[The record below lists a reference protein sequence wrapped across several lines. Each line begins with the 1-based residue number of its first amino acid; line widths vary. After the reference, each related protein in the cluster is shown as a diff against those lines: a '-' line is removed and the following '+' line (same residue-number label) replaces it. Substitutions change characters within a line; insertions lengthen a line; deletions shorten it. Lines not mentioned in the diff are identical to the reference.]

1 MTPPSPLPPRGWYL
15 DPGGTHA
22 WRWWDGTAWTK
33 ELHPYVAPAPN
44 VTKALVERERY
55 SGTRLLRVGLALF
68 GVAMAL
74 SIVIR
79 LFDVSWMAATWHWLG
94 QAWSLARQGAST
106 SSLPTPPTRSSVS
119 ANLSTFVVLPLEV
132 VSLVFVLKFQHRAA
146 CVAKAL
152 GLTTR
157 INPTFGVIAWFLPLV
172 NLIVPLIAWLDLLPE
187 RHPRRAT
194 LWWVWAGLLAAE
206 FLTLGVFAVASS
218 SGLAVGILSAIQ
230 LAFFAGSLLLAHNV
244 VEAVLEEHHQAA
256 QSIESIAH
264 GNAQGI

>member
-1 MTPPSPLPPRGWYL
+1 MR
-15 DPGGTHA
+15 
-22 WRWWDGTAWTK
+22 
-33 ELHPYVAPAPN
+33 
-44 VTKALVERERY
+44 
-55 SGTRLLRVGLALF
+55 
-68 GVAMAL
+68 
-74 SIVIR
+74 
-79 LFDVSWMAATWHWLG
+79 
-94 QAWSLARQGAST
+94 
-106 SSLPTPPTRSSVS
+106 
-119 ANLSTFVVLPLEV
+119 
-132 VSLVFVLKFQHRAA
+132 
-146 CVAKAL
+146 
-152 GLTTR
+152 
-157 INPTFGVIAWFLPLV
+157 IAWFLPLV

-244 VEAVLEEHHQAA
+244 VEAVLEEHHQAT